1 MGKWSEELDVHGQLK
16 DVCCEWEQRRTE
28 AAARVE
34 CEVKETLE
42 NVQNAGGDDSEQREK
57 PATQK
62 GGW

>member
-1 MGKWSEELDVHGQLK
+1 MSLNGQFK
-16 DVCCEWEQRRTE
+16 DVCCEWEQRKME

-62 GGW
+62 EGR

>member
-1 MGKWSEELDVHGQLK
+1 MSTDNSRMCV
-16 DVCCEWEQRRTE
+16 VNREQRRME